1 MADDLKDLLA
11 ALHDRHWD
19 VRKEAIRKLELLG
32 DAGAVPGLIEA
43 LQDESPYVR
52 MTAARALGKV
62 GDPAAVSGLLA
73 ALDDPEFIV
82 RQNAMWSLGEL
93 GAGAKDAIPTLQA
106 LTADTSHFPSGELTI
121 GGLAELSIA
130 RIEQAIEAA
139 EAPAAGDGVEG
150 EGGEAKPTLSAEERK
165 AKREAALAR
174 KKAREG
180 GGEVEAEAR
189 PKLTAEERQAR
200 REAALARKKARE
212 AREG

>member
-1 MADDLKDLLA
+1 MADDLKELLA
-11 ALHDRHWD
+11 ALQDRKWN
-19 VRKEAIRKLELLG
+19 VRKEAIRRLETLG
-32 DAGAVPGLIEA
+32 DTEAVPGLIEA

-52 MTAARALGKV
+52 MTAARALGKL
-62 GDPAAVSGLLA
+62 GDPAALSSLLD

-93 GAGAKDAIPTLQA
+93 GAGAKDAIPALQA
-106 LTADTSHFPSGELTI
+106 LAADTSHFPSGELTI

-130 RIEQAIEAA
+130 RIEQAVEAA
-139 EAPAAGDGVEG
+139 EAPAEEAEG
-150 EGGEAKPTLSAEERK
+150 EDDEGKPQTLTAEERQ

-180 GGEVEAEAR
+180 GGDAK
-189 PKLTAEERQAR
+189 PKLTAEERKAR

-212 AREG
+212 SGDG